1 MNKHMNTHARIEY
14 KTGIRRT
21 MNDKEITPKSRNPGQ
36 IDEKA
41 KPFRLY
47 KFFTLT
53 SFVFIFVG
61 TIVLSS
67 LNMHWARKMQFSKS
81 EDYAL
86 LLISNLNHQ
95 IFRQFML
102 PMKLAGEKI
111 RLREKRQFERLD
123 TIVRGTLHGFNVER
137 IKIYNTNNIIIYSF
151 DEEIMGIKDIGGSG
165 YQNAALGN
173 HTSELEQN
181 GSFWQILLGFPKEIR
196 ITTYAALHAEE
207 SLAVTT
213 GPIFGVVEIVQ
224 DITDDY
230 RTIFKFQVLVVLTI
244 MLVMGILFIVLI
256 SVVKRGEETI
266 EARARERLRLMDQL
280 SRAEHLSSIGEM
292 VASVSHEIRN
302 PLGIIRSS
310 AELLKKKI
318 RTLDRTNTIPDVI
331 IEEAARLNNIITDFL
346 NFAKP
351 RRPSLSACRI
361 DEILGKNIAYLSSE
375 TTKKGYVIDHQ
386 WNGHVPDVIADSDML
401 YQAFLNVLINA
412 MQSMPDGGKIGI
424 EITDAEEH
432 VVVHFRDSGT
442 GIDEK
447 IIDKIWSPFFT
458 TKEKGT
464 GLGLGIVQK
473 IVEAHHGRIRI
484 ENHPEGGAQTTIELP
499 LVSGE

>member
-1 MNKHMNTHARIEY
+1 MTTDRQNPDLGKRPHAL
-14 KTGIRRT
+14 
-21 MNDKEITPKSRNPGQ
+21 
-36 IDEKA
+36 DEKT

-102 PMKLAGEKI
+102 PLSISGEKI
-111 RLREKRQFERLD
+111 RLREKHQFERLD
-123 TIVRGTLHGFNVER
+123 TIVRGTLHGFNVE
-137 IKIYNTNNIIIYSF
+137 KINIFNLNNVIIYSF
-151 DEEIMGIKDIGGSG
+151 NKELMGIEDIGGTG
-165 YQNAALGN
+165 YQSATIGK

-196 ITTYAALHAEE
+196 ITTFASLHAEE

-224 DITDDY
+224 EITDDY

-256 SVVKRGEETI
+256 SVVKKGEETL
-266 EARARERLRLMDQL
+266 EARARDRLMLKEKL

-292 VASVSHEIRN
+292 VAGVSHEIRN

-310 AELLKKKI
+310 AELLKKKVKK
-318 RTLDRTNTIPDVI
+318 LDPANTIPDII
-331 IEEAARLNNIITDFL
+331 IEEGARLNNIISDFL
-346 NFAKP
+346 NFARP
-351 RRPSLSACRI
+351 RQPNLAKCSI
-361 DEILGKNIAYLSSE
+361 QEIITKNIEYLASDAAS
-375 TTKKGYVIDHQ
+375 KGYAIDLYSHEAT
-386 WNGHVPDVIADSDML
+386 PDLMADGDML
-401 YQAFLNVLINA
+401 YQAFLNILINA
-412 MQSMPDGGKIGI
+412 MQAMPEGGRIAVDIIGSDSRV
-424 EITDAEEH
+424 T
-432 VVVHFRDSGT
+432 VHFKDSGQ
-442 GIDEK
+442 GIDEE

-458 TKEKGT
+458 TKDKGT
-464 GLGLGIVQK
+464 GLGLGIVK
-473 IVEAHHGRIRI
+473 NIIEAHGGKI
-484 ENHPEGGAQTTIELP
+484 EIVNREKRGVDVMITLP
-499 LVSGE
+499 VMQGN